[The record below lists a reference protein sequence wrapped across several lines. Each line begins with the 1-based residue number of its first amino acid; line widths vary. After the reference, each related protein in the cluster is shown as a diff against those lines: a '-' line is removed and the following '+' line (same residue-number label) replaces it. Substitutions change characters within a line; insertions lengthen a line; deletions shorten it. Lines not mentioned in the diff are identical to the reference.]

1 MPYHCRSLYL
11 WQKFWKS
18 VPEVTLASSIPTVYR
33 GKKKVQK
40 RALRKAN
47 LLIKYLLN
55 TPIKEV
61 TQTQTQVAD
70 MELRT
75 VLNQTS
81 KPSPFIIHSLLHM
94 LVYII
99 LTYNIFTITQL
110 SFISHPLPKSSELN
124 STTLSHFHHF
134 REGFFK
140 ASIILKL
147 REKWEMRDPPQTWNP
162 LALWFCPADSSGE
175 NLFPATV
182 ISPHIFHYHKVF
194 MLQWKY
200 RKTRGGIP
208 TFSALNSNLL
218 KSSSP
223 FTILTEAQPAY
234 WVTIE
239 SL

>member
-1 MPYHCRSLYL
+1 M
-11 WQKFWKS
+11 
-18 VPEVTLASSIPTVYR
+18 
-33 GKKKVQK
+33 QK
-40 RALRKAN
+40 RALHKAN

-55 TPIKEV
+55 TPVKEV

-70 MELRT
+70 MEFRT

-124 STTLSHFHHF
+124 STILSHFHHF

-140 ASIILKL
+140 ALIVMKL
-147 REKWEMRDPPQTWNP
+147 REKEVRDERSTSNMKSSSPPP
-162 LALWFCPADSSGE
+162 VCPADSSGE
-175 NLFPATV
+175 KLFPATV

-194 MLQWKY
+194 MLPVKVQKDKG
-200 RKTRGGIP
+200 RHTR
-208 TFSALNSNLL
+208 FL
-218 KSSSP
+218 SP
-223 FTILTEAQPAY
+223 
-234 WVTIE
+234 
-239 SL
+239 